1 MKRQNRRAN
10 MTGSNTTNGVE
21 WKTKDKVKAEID
33 KVVYMLGLEP
43 TDDIDQL
50 RSIKDNKLKKLIRR
64 YDSINS

>member
-1 MKRQNRRAN
+1 